1 MFLIKRFLFKIFK
14 FLHNIVFINY
24 LVNKSFNY
32 LVNLISTF
40 NTIFTLIE
48 IVLMQTIVQNRT

>member
-40 NTIFTLIE
+40 NIIFTLIE